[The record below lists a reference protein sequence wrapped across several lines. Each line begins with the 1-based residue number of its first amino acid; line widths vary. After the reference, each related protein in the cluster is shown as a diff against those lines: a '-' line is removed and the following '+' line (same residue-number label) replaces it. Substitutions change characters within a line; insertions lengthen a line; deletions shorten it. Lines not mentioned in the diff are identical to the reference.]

1 MKHRSSDLQGRQIRP
16 QVTSGDLSSGDS
28 SPEVTTRHPW
38 SPEVTRGHHSPPE
51 VTTRHP
57 RSPLATRGHHS
68 SPEITTRHPRSPLT
82 TRGHHSPPEVTT
94 RHPRSPL
101 GYPRSPQVIS
111 RSPSTIFSCSLTR
124 PSVPVSG
131 GASGGVPGSGHG
143 RPVQLLPPSEAVA
156 GVLHLLDGR
165 PRRLVRPADTAGRSQ
180 GSVSCFITAQT
191 AILGLVTP
199 ITGSCSSVLFW

>member
-1 MKHRSSDLQGRQIRP
+1 MTRHPRSPL
-16 QVTSGDLSSGDS
+16 VTHGHLR
-28 SPEVTTRHPW
+28 SPEVTTRHLR
-38 SPEVTRGHHSPPE
+38 SPLVTRGHHSPPE

-68 SPEITTRHPRSPLT
+68 
-82 TRGHHSPPEVTT
+82 PPEVTT

-101 GYPRSPQVIS
+101 ATRGHHSPPEITTRHPRSPQVI
-111 RSPSTIFSCSLTR
+111 RCSPSTIFSCSLTR

-143 RPVQLLPPSEAVA
+143 RPVPLLPPFEAVA

-165 PRRLVRPADTAGRSQ
+165 PRRLFSPADTAAESG
-180 GSVSCFITAQT
+180 V
-191 AILGLVTP
+191 
-199 ITGSCSSVLFW
+199 SVLFYNHPNSHTWPSDTYYMLLFVNAILVIAK